1 MDMSNWRDLDLCKD
15 ILKHIVGNGLEY
27 SISYIGS
34 AGGLFSIMCN
44 KKVNYVIRIFGGR
57 ILYQSLPTSL
67 MDMKRYIGSGSGCD
81 LSELEEKFFEYV
93 CHLIGSYNVLY
104 MSNLGKN
111 KVSISLYDSV
121 EFKHCLYRS
130 TRLDD
135 DMAYLVKHPDVAL
148 YLYNTSE
155 SKRSIKD
162 F

>member
-34 AGGLFSIMCN
+34 AGGIFNIMCN

-81 LSELEEKFFEYV
+81 LSELEEKFF
-93 CHLIGSYNVLY
+93 
-104 MSNLGKN
+104 
-111 KVSISLYDSV
+111 
-121 EFKHCLYRS
+121 
-130 TRLDD
+130 
-135 DMAYLVKHPDVAL
+135 
-148 YLYNTSE
+148 
-155 SKRSIKD
+155 
-162 F
+162 